1 MKKFFFQAAILPI
14 IILGFASVISSPNTE
29 SATTIRTPKSLTAKD
44 KAVIIEMFG
53 NMIIEDE
60 YRMEFD
66 NKEVYGKIELP
77 DSYINSLRTG
87 NLSDNLPS
95 TLIYQT
101 LQPKAGFWYYI
112 NRPKTLELEK
122 LLGKDNAA
130 RFQAIIKKYSGG
142 K

>member
-1 MKKFFFQAAILPI
+1 MKKYFFQAALLPF
-14 IILGFASVISSPNTE
+14 IILGLSTSISSPTADPAA
-29 SATTIRTPKSLTAKD
+29 SITTPKSLTAKD
-44 KAVIIEMFG
+44 KAVILEIFG
-53 NMIIEDE
+53 NMIFEDE

-112 NRPKTLELEK
+112 NKQKKLGLENIF
-122 LLGKDNAA
+122 GKDNNA
-130 RFQAIIKKYSGG
+130 RFQAIIKKYSAG